1 MSKYNDNGRK
11 WWRKRKAVTIIIDEF
26 WNIPLWRGKN
36 ADGVHQCPKGP
47 RAARSW
53 AFVCHVPPEGAK
65 RWRVIPWHGWWAI
78 RFEPIDELRHV
89 RLHAGQLGRELT
101 KRKRL
106 PRHAELMQRCE
117 LRQR

>member
-78 RFEPIDELRHV
+78 RFEPIGWECQWMIPELHRTRTEADESI
-89 RLHAGQLGRELT
+89 
-101 KRKRL
+101 KKF
-106 PRHAELMQRCE
+106 
-117 LRQR
+117 